1 MGSPKIYFSPVLKLL
16 KDIPKACQTAQFLR
30 LRDFFRFL
38 RGLPAPKQERVG
50 DLFSALTSA
59 LDVLSVLQ
67 ISTLC
72 DVYLRRYEPLN
83 MTARNVV
90 EK

>member
-1 MGSPKIYFSPVLKLL
+1 MGSPKIYFSPGRKPL
-16 KDIPKACQTAQFLR
+16 KDIPQSPPNGSVFEIAQ
-30 LRDFFRFL
+30 FFRFL

-50 DLFSALTSA
+50 DLFRALTSA
-59 LDVLSVLQ
+59 LDILSVLQ

-72 DVYLRRYEPLN
+72 DFYLRRYEPSN
-83 MTARNVV
+83 RAARNVV